1 MVIKHNFNKDTR
13 LLSHKGR
20 PIWQGH
26 REKTPT
32 SIAPKSVTS
41 SKQIKGTTIGDIIKI
56 GTSYVI
62 INSNNEGSMTFGEL
76 AKTNG
81 ETYKVAIANN
91 KISDP
96 SIPCPDDAHW
106 D

>member
-1 MVIKHNFNKDTR
+1 M
-13 LLSHKGR
+13 
-20 PIWQGH
+20 
-26 REKTPT
+26 
-32 SIAPKSVTS
+32 PKSVTS

-96 SIPCPDDAHW
+96 SIPCPDDRIGTKTFSKAQVATF
-106 D
+106 DSKRK